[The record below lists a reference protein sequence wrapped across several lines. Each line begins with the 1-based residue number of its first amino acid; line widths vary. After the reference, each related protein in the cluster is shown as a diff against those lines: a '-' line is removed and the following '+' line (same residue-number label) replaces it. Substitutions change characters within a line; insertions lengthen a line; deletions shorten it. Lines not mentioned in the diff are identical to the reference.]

1 MTTEPEPR
9 LSPIARA
16 HLAQARAEL
25 AAARERT
32 AEPDTTEE
40 THVTETNDAEETL

>member
-32 AEPDTTEE
+32 SQPTESDE
-40 THVTETNDAEETL
+40 GTKP

>member
-1 MTTEPEPR
+1 MTTQPEPR

-25 AAARERT
+25 AAARER
-32 AEPDTTEE
+32 AADQPDTTEE
-40 THVTETNDAEETL
+40 TP